1 MSFDIKSF
9 IPGLLIGIT
18 LAFGL
23 NNLNASNNTNL
34 KSEVIKIY
42 NEDTLVSK
50 EYKIQQIFS
59 KIEAKE
65 FVNTDTYLT
74 EEEQKN
80 IFKDTLITKMKDCN
94 EFANYVSERTD
105 SLSTYDLNVLRLY
118 DIAYPKIC
126 ERVE

>member
-59 KIEAKE
+59 KIESKE